1 MYKVADRVYYHPS
14 FKNINLGLVETDDGV
29 VLVDTPML
37 PSQAIAWREE
47 AQTYGP
53 IQFVLLTDHLVEHIM
68 GALFMPGSLITH
80 HSTMDKIRMTPK
92 AKEHLR
98 KRIIKYDPPAADL
111 LPENF
116 NLPKPHLMLYDR
128 FTIYLGG
135 RELEFIHLPGH
146 SPNNAGLY
154 VSDVR
159 VLFTGNVV
167 TNGHRPYL
175 GLCDI
180 STWITTL
187 QAIRV
192 MEVDIIVPGQG
203 APMTPDEVEPLI
215 QYLEVTRERIQ
226 SLVDEGRTRD
236 EVVSKM
242 MAYFDEWPTDPE
254 WRDEE
259 RNLYRQGI
267 RRIYDRLA
275 GRSK

>member
-1 MYKVADRVYYHPS
+1 
-14 FKNINLGLVETDDGV
+14 
-29 VLVDTPML
+29 
-37 PSQAIAWREE
+37 
-47 AQTYGP
+47 
-53 IQFVLLTDHLVEHIM
+53 
-68 GALFMPGSLITH
+68 
-80 HSTMDKIRMTPK
+80 MDKIRMTPK

-98 KRIIKYDPPAADL
+98 KRITKYDPSAADL

-135 RELEFIHLPGH
+135 RELELIHLPGH

-154 VSDVR
+154 ISDVR

-167 TNGHRPYL
+167 TNGYRPYL
-175 GLCDI
+175 GLCDL

-203 APMTPDEVEPLI
+203 TPMRPDDVEPLI

-226 SLVDEGRTRD
+226 SMVDEGRTRD

-242 MAYFDEWPTDPE
+242 MSYFDEWPTDPE

-275 GRSK
+275 GRSKK